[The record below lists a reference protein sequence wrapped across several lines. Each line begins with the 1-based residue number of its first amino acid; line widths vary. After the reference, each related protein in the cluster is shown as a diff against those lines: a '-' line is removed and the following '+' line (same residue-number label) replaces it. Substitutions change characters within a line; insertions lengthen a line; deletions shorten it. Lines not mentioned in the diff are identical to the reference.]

1 MEHPEPDARTLER
14 ALGAYVRAVAAA
26 VGVPDESTT
35 VEISDTATAYLG
47 LPRRWPGRP
56 GHDVMLV
63 WNERRGW
70 SLAVETDPGA
80 APIVLAHHGDD
91 VVPAPDAV
99 ARFVAD
105 TAVGR
110 PPGHAPAEP
119 PAAVPR
125 RVLAERL
132 RPYLG
137 DTPDGC
143 RGPAPG
149 CSTGPRGHPP
159 GGMLG
164 EQRARTPLSPGRP
177 RARPPPGAGS
187 S

>member
-14 ALGAYVRAVAAA
+14 ALGEYVRAVAAA

-80 APIVLAHHGDD
+80 AAIVLAHHGDD
-91 VVPAPDAV
+91 LVPGPDTV

-105 TAVGR
+105 TAAGR
-110 PPGHAPAEP
+110 HPDQP
-119 PAAVPR
+119 PAGPAADVSR

-137 DTPDGC
+137 D
-143 RGPAPG
+143 APNG
-149 CSTGPRGHPP
+149 
-159 GGMLG
+159 
-164 EQRARTPLSPGRP
+164 
-177 RARPPPGAGS
+177 
-187 S
+187 